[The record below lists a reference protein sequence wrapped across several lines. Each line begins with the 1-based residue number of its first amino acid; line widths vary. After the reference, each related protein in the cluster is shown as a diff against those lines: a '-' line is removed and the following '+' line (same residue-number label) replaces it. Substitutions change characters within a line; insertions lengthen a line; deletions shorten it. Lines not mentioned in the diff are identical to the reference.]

1 MIKLTARDWN
11 LLIGIYDNTL
21 LSFKQIQS
29 HYFTIR
35 SKAVVHNRLSKL
47 IKSQMIDRF
56 KLGRILH
63 HEQCA
68 DIGVVY
74 RISKL
79 GLKLLQMQ
87 FKNKEFSSHVVT
99 INSSSLFHDL
109 LLSDVMLKLK
119 SGLVDKKLVHGKLFL
134 NQSNLKRQ
142 PDAVVICD
150 GTNEKMAIELELT
163 AKSDIRYRQLLMQY
177 RLSTEFEKVLYITSN
192 LAIQRKIKSV
202 LGIKNVQGVGEIN
215 SSKFT
220 FINLE
225 DLLKGET
232 HASQIKI

>member
-11 LLIGIYDNTL
+11 LLLGIYENTL
-21 LSFKQIQS
+21 LSFKQIQC
-29 HYFTIR
+29 HYFVSR

-47 IKSQMIDRF
+47 IKSQVIDRF

-74 RISKL
+74 RISKI

-87 FKNKEFSSHVVT
+87 FKGKEFSSHVVS

-109 LLSDVMLKLK
+109 LLSDALLKLK
-119 SGLVDKKLVHGKLFL
+119 NGLADKKIVHGKLFS

-142 PDAVVICD
+142 PDAVAIC
-150 GTNEKMAIELELT
+150 TSANKKIAIELELT
-163 AKSDIRYRQLLMQY
+163 VKSDVRYRQILMQY
-177 RLSTEFEKVLYITSN
+177 RLAAEFEKVLYITSN

-202 LGIKNVQGVGEIN
+202 LGIKNVSGAGEIN
-215 SSKFT
+215 SSKFL

-225 DLLKGET
+225 DLLKGEV
-232 HASQIKI
+232 HASQIQI